1 MPSPLNTEDQHPRVG
16 LNRRLLFQG
25 VIVGAAYG
33 IILRIAFGRGA
44 VSHWITTH
52 NIYNVTAVMTWG
64 FLMLGPFVMGLL
76 TISRAE
82 SRAPIS
88 IWKWIFAPWLAVAL
102 MMLAVAAIG
111 FEGWICIVMALPIAL
126 IFASVGGIVAGVFQ
140 RIRKRRLP
148 VTTLSCFALLPF
160 VLAPMEAR
168 LSAPR
173 QTRTVSSEIL
183 IHASPAI
190 IWRNIERVPAIAPS
204 ELQPTWTHLIG
215 FPRPVQATLS
225 DEGVGGVR
233 HASFEHGL
241 LFIETI
247 TDLEPNHH
255 LAFRIKADT
264 PNIPTT
270 TLDEHVTIGGRY
282 FDVLDGEYTLEPLAN
297 GDTILHLISHERL
310 STDFNRY
317 AGLWTDSVMQ
327 NLQSSILKV
336 IQHRCEHA

>member
-1 MPSPLNTEDQHPRVG
+1 MPNPSSTEENQPHVG
-16 LNRRLLFQG
+16 LNRRLILQG

-33 IILRIAFGRGA
+33 TLLRIAFGRSVVG
-44 VSHWITTH
+44 HWISTH
-52 NIYNVTAVMTWG
+52 DIYNVAGVMTLG

-76 TISRAE
+76 TISSAG
-82 SRAPIS
+82 SRSFIP

-126 IFASVGGIVAGVFQ
+126 IFASLGGIAAGVFL
-140 RIRKRRLP
+140 RVRRRGIP
-148 VTTLSCFALLPF
+148 TTTLSCIALLPF
-160 VLAPMEAR
+160 VLAPIEAR
-168 LSAPR
+168 VAAPI

-183 IHASPAI
+183 IHASPNT

-215 FPRPVQATLS
+215 FPRPVEATLS
-225 DEGVGGVR
+225 FEGIGGVR
-233 HASFEHGL
+233 HASFERGL

-247 TDLEPNHH
+247 TDWEPNHR
-255 LAFRIKADT
+255 LAFRIAADT
-264 PNIPTT
+264 ALIPAT

-282 FDVLDGEYTLEPLAN
+282 FDVLDGEYSLEPVAN
-297 GDTILHLISHERL
+297 GDTILHLVSHERL
-310 STDFNRY
+310 STDFNGY